1 MTRSTHSQNAAKLR
15 PRWIEW
21 LTGVIATLLVLAII
35 GWTLFEAATTT
46 DRPPEL
52 STHVLAVESVASGWR
67 VMIEVRNEGDQAAAA
82 VEVKAALLDGTTAV
96 EEAQTTF
103 DYVAAGSSSR
113 GGLIFAQDPAGFRL
127 EVAPS
132 GFTEP

>member
-1 MTRSTHSQNAAKLR
+1 MTRSTHSQNATR
-15 PRWIEW
+15 PRPHWIEW
-21 LTGVIATLLVLAII
+21 LTGVIATLMVLAII

-52 STHVLAVESVASGWR
+52 STHVLSVESVASGWR
-67 VMIEVRNEGDQAAAA
+67 VMIEVRNDGDQAAAA
-82 VEVKAALLDGTTAV
+82 VEVKAALLNGTTAV

-103 DYVAAGSSSR
+103 DYVAARSSSR
-113 GGLIFAQDPAGFRL
+113 GGLIFTQDPAGFRL

>member
-1 MTRSTHSQNAAKLR
+1 MKEARSSKSVRFTTSQ
-15 PRWIEW
+15 WIEW
-21 LTGVIATLLVLAII
+21 LTGLVATLVILCMIAWLI
-35 GWTLFEAATTT
+35 FEAATST

-52 STHVLAVESVASGWR
+52 SAEVLAVDKMGSGWR

-82 VEVKAALLDGTTAV
+82 VDVQATLADEQGVV
-96 EEAQTTF
+96 ERAQVTF

-113 GGLIFAQDPAGFRL
+113 GGLIFQKDPSTL
-127 EVAPS
+127 NLKVVPS